1 MFGARLKL
9 FREKEGML
17 QKELADKLQ
26 ITQQTISLYESG
38 KREPDYDTL
47 KKIADCFNTST
58 DYLLGRTDDP
68 SPRLKIETIAAH
80 RTDDPMTE
88 LPEAARKSVEE
99 FIDFVY
105 KKYGKKEE

>member
-1 MFGARLKL
+1 MFGARLKIVG
-9 FREKEGML
+9 EKEGML
-17 QKELADKLQ
+17 QRSWPINCRLPSRLSAHMNRGSVSRLRHSQ
-26 ITQQTISLYESG
+26 
-38 KREPDYDTL
+38 
-47 KKIADCFNTST
+47 KIADCFNTST

-80 RTDDPMTE
+80 RHTDDPMTGCRRQ
-88 LPEAARKSVEE
+88 RKSVEE